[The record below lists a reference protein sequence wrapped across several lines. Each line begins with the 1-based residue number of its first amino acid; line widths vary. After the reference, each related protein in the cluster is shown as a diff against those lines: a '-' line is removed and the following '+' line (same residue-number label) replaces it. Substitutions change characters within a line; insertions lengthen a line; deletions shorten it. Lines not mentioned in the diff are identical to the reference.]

1 MKLLAFAA
9 STSTQSINN
18 QLVNYATGL
27 LTSGAIEGVADITV
41 DTIDLNDYEMPI
53 YSEDREAANG
63 VPQQAHDFFAA
74 IGAADAVLISFA
86 EHNGFYT
93 AAYKNT
99 FDWAS
104 RINQRVYQ
112 ETPTVLLSTSVGGRG
127 GQNVLQTATMS
138 GQFFGYE
145 VLSSL
150 SIPSF
155 NDNFDV
161 SIGRLSN
168 PDLDTQLKTSLQALG
183 TVVPAAA
190 ARGAR

>member
-1 MKLLAFAA
+1 MKLIAFAA
-9 STSTQSINN
+9 STNSRSINK
-18 QLVNYATGL
+18 QLVTYATRL
-27 LTSGAIEGVADITV
+27 LVSDAIDGVADV
-41 DTIDLNDYEMPI
+41 SVETIDLNDFEMSI

-63 VPQQAHDFFAA
+63 VPQQGHDFFAA
-74 IGAADAVLISFA
+74 IGAADAALISFA

-93 AAYKNT
+93 AAYKNI

-112 ETPTVLLSTSVGGRG
+112 GTPAVLLSTSVGGRG

-155 NDNFDV
+155 HDNFDV
-161 SIGRLSN
+161 VAGRLSN
-168 PDLDTQLKTSLQALG
+168 PDLDTQLRTSLQALG
-183 TVVPAAA
+183 TVVAAGSTEA
-190 ARGAR
+190 